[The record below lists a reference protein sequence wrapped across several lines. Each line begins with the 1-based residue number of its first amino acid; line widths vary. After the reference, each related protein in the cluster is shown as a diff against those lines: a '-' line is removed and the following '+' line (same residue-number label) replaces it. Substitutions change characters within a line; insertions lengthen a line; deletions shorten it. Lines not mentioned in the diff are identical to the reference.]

1 MTDPRPEDVSELTT
15 DMPAIDVSQEAMETH
30 IPDSATLSLAGQLDA
45 DATKAFVREGGNAS
59 VHTRGLPTAIKG
71 YEFIRELGR
80 GGMGVVYL
88 ARQVQLKR
96 LVALKVIRGVEGA
109 TAEDFERFAMEA
121 EAVAAL
127 QHPHIVQIFEIGE
140 HEGGPFCA
148 LEYVDGGSLSSEMK
162 QREFSPMESAEIL
175 ETLARAVHYAHQKS
189 IIHRDLKPANVLL
202 SADGTPK
209 VSDFGLAKRLNI
221 EDSGLTRT
229 GIAIGTPAYMAPEQA
244 RGDTQR
250 MGPAVDIYALGVI
263 LYELLAR
270 RLPFIGTSVIDTMQ
284 QVLNVD
290 PQPPSSFGR
299 PIPRDLETVCLKCLA
314 KDPAVRY
321 SSALALAQDL
331 ERYRSGEPILARR
344 ETLMQKAW
352 RKVRKQA
359 AILVTAA
366 VAIFAIVAA
375 VYAFRASSFAQRV
388 AQTERQLVQGLDQPD
403 WTTDQLDQLNGLAS
417 QLISYDAVRGELAHE
432 KLFQRVADQVQNV
445 LQRPRVTAELLPSLQ
460 SKIDWL
466 ASYRPELAKELQR
479 EVKQRVSD
487 WQPTVELGP
496 DFSELNAVFATTE
509 ARVSGQTVVRS
520 RADFDRVPTLISSRG
535 RVRVQARFD
544 GDWQSAGA
552 LGLSMHHDP
561 AIDAANT
568 NATKH
573 YEFVFVASKPD
584 TNTGFDEATTEAS
597 TGPVNFRS
605 TGGSGEL
612 RLIRNQVVLQRKRLS
627 VTSPDVS
634 ILAERDGERLVVQ
647 INDVPAITFN
657 DVMPLVGNDSSVFA
671 VIWPAAA
678 ELKQLRVD
686 SSLIPPAASPL
697 EQADELYERGQFN
710 EAITLYQ
717 QQNRLGGA
725 AATESMCKLGLCALA
740 LNRPADAATAFEEV
754 IQSEDERW
762 PAVAATQYWLMQL
775 RAKKYQ
781 EADALSSMV
790 SVRFTPEQLA
800 QYVPSAVREE
810 LMKTTAFP
818 RVNMLI
824 QDETLVPRLEAL
836 LRLANLLSMDDPVH
850 TLRSNLMILHAIN
863 GNYQT
868 AADVAKSEIE
878 LILAQQ
884 PLIRESSESLFYSA
898 RWYYWPQRMLKQS
911 QQAKSELKYLIDT
924 QLKSAE
930 SEAAEL
936 RFVQSIFLPL
946 QLELARN
953 AIDLQHWDEAESAV
967 NRYLTEVQR
976 PIRNYNF
983 YSQPYLLLGFL
994 QQHRGDQQGAIAT
1007 WKQGLYSSYRE
1018 QLVPADRP
1026 DAIAPSAMWGMIDFW
1041 IMASLSDTLTDQE
1054 AEQLW
1059 KRLIAS
1065 ATSDPIMGQFA
1076 TALTVTPATVRNA
1089 WRTERGRELAQQM
1102 AFMSLPPVEF
1112 VRTPPLLVAYEKVRQ
1127 ELFSDAPSADED
1139 EVIWRAVSGLAN
1151 LYLSGK
1157 LNKSQGL
1164 QLALAWKGTSGIF
1177 GWAGVAP
1184 ALPKEIKAEVTYL
1197 MCHRYLKLGQVDQA
1211 HKWFEEL
1218 MADPQTVAT
1227 VKALVEKE
1235 LEKLDASSKSSS

>member
-1 MTDPRPEDVSELTT
+1 MTDPRPEDMKQFTIDTPAPEASEAALET
-15 DMPAIDVSQEAMETH
+15 DV
-30 IPDSATLSLAGQLDA
+30 PDSATLSFAGSLDA
-45 DATKAFVREGGNAS
+45 DATQPLVREGGKAS
-59 VHTRGLPTAIKG
+59 VHTRGLPTDIKG
-71 YEFIRELGR
+71 YEFVRELGR

-109 TAEDFERFAMEA
+109 SAEDFERFAMEA

-140 HEGGPFCA
+140 HEAGPFCA
-148 LEYVDGGSLSSEMK
+148 LEYVDGGSLSAEMK
-162 QREFSPMESAEIL
+162 KREFSAKESAEIL

-244 RGDTQR
+244 RGETQR

-299 PIPRDLETVCLKCLA
+299 SIPRDLETVCLKCLA

-331 ERYRSGEPILARR
+331 ERYLSGEPILARR

-352 RKVRKQA
+352 RKGRKQA
-359 AILVTAA
+359 AILATATI
-366 VAIFAIVAA
+366 AILAIVAA
-375 VYAFRASSFAQRV
+375 GYAFRASSFAQRV
-388 AQTERQLVQGLDQPD
+388 AQTERQLQQGLDQPD
-403 WTTDQLDQLNGLAS
+403 FTPDQLDQLNELAS
-417 QLISYDAVRGELAHE
+417 RLISYDAARGELAHE
-432 KLFQRVADQVQNV
+432 KLFQRAAEQVRTV
-445 LQRPRVTAELLPSLQ
+445 LQRPRVTSDLLPSLQ

-466 ASYRPELAKELQR
+466 ANHRPELAEDLQR
-479 EVKQRVSD
+479 EVKRRVSD

-496 DFSELNAVFATTE
+496 EFSDLNTVFANAE
-509 ARVSGQTVVRS
+509 ASLSGNRLIRS
-520 RADFDRVPTLISSRG
+520 QADVDRVPTLISSRG
-535 RVRVQARFD
+535 RVRVQARFE
-544 GDWQSAGA
+544 GDWQSARVI
-552 LGLSMHHDP
+552 GLAMHHDP
-561 AIDAANT
+561 AVDPT
-568 NATKH
+568 NASATKQ
-573 YEFVFVASKPD
+573 YEFLFVASKPIA
-584 TNTGFDEATTEAS
+584 NTGFDESPTAGSSAS
-597 TGPVNFRS
+597 NNFRS

-612 RLIRNQVVLQRKRLS
+612 QLVRNKVVLQRKRLN

-634 ILAERDGERLVVQ
+634 ILAERDGERLSVQ
-647 INDVPAITFN
+647 INDATAITFN

-697 EQADELYERGQFN
+697 EQADELFERGQYH
-710 EAITLYQ
+710 EAISLYQ
-717 QQNRLGGA
+717 QQNRQGGD
-725 AATESMCKLGLCALA
+725 AATESMCKVGLCALA
-740 LNRPADAATAFEEV
+740 LNRPADAVAAFEAV
-754 IQSEDERW
+754 IQSADERW

-800 QYVPSAVREE
+800 QYVPAAVREE

-824 QDETLVPRLEAL
+824 QDESLVPRLEAL
-836 LRLANLLSMDDPVH
+836 LRLANLLSMEDPVH
-850 TLRSNLMILHAIN
+850 TLRRNLMTLHAIN
-863 GNYQT
+863 GNYQA
-868 AADVAKSEIE
+868 AADVSKSEIGF
-878 LILAQQ
+878 ILAQQ
-884 PLIRESSESLFYSA
+884 PLGKESSEALFYSA

-911 QQAKSELKYLIDT
+911 QQANYELRYLIDPHLT
-924 QLKSAE
+924 SSDSDAE
-930 SEAAEL
+930 E
-936 RFVQSIFLPL
+936 RQRVDSIFLPL

-953 AIDLQHWDEAESAV
+953 SIDAGLWDEAESAV
-967 NRYLTEVQR
+967 NQYVTKVRR
-976 PIRNYNF
+976 PISNYNF

-994 QQHRGDQQGAIAT
+994 QQKRGDLQSAVAT

-1018 QLVPADRP
+1018 QLAPGDQPKAIVPT
-1026 DAIAPSAMWGMIDFW
+1026 AMWGMIDFW
-1041 IMASLSDTLTDQE
+1041 IMASLSDSLTDQE

-1059 KRLIAS
+1059 KGLIAS
-1065 ATSDPIMGQFA
+1065 ATSDPVMGQFA
-1076 TALTVTPATVRNA
+1076 TTFTVTPATIRNT
-1089 WRTERGRELAQQM
+1089 WRTERGREMARQM
-1102 AFMSLPPVEF
+1102 AYMSLPPVDY
-1112 VRTPPLLVAYEKVRQ
+1112 VRTPPLMVAYEKVRQ
-1127 ELFSDAPSADED
+1127 DLFSGTPSAEED
-1139 EVIWRAVSGLAN
+1139 VVIWRAVSGLAN

-1157 LNKSQGL
+1157 LNKAQGL

-1177 GWAGVAP
+1177 GWSGVAP
-1184 ALPKEIKAEVTYL
+1184 ALPKEIRAEVTYL
-1197 MCHRYLKLGQVDQA
+1197 MCHRYLKLGQTDEA
-1211 HKWFEEL
+1211 RKWFDE
-1218 MADPQTVAT
+1218 MNADVNTDAT
-1227 VKALVEKE
+1227 VKTLVEKE
-1235 LEKLDASSKSSS
+1235 LEKLNASSQSS